1 MRFQRKPSIY
11 DHVRQHVPPAGLG
24 LLKGG
29 QKLPDEDELEGR
41 VRWAAGAMD
50 GVGTHHFGT
59 GADEGEPDEV
69 FDLVF
74 AATSGS
80 PSAGAFDRLYA
91 RLVSCSAIGLVDPLL
106 ERIGQSPLPPARI
119 HRLGRRLA
127 ERSRHR
133 EPVKVGIA
141 LLGAVRGADD
151 RELLTTLG
159 RHEEFT
165 VYSAVALANTL
176 DDAESALWDLAK
188 SVDGWG
194 RIHLV
199 EGLRDTERAEI
210 KRWILREGFR
220 NQVMYEYLAYIAATA
235 GGLAEELDAED
246 PDDELL
252 DAACEIISALVT
264 GGPAEDLDDYR
275 DAPRAVELLVGH
287 LERRAERLSQFLA
300 IDRLEGYLTRDDDRW
315 PAREGQGWT
324 VERREGLLAACR
336 AIKARPLWRD
346 LAARALD
353 ADDPVEFDQ
362 AERAARC
369 LGIDTFPAQWR
380 RVLDDPLG
388 GNWWAVMQL
397 ASEDTIDQI
406 VEHAERSLPLSAIA
420 SGPADEFGLGPEF
433 QAHSAV
439 DFIVQDLDRFPGRGW
454 PLIATALRSP
464 VVRNRNMALRALDR
478 WGQEH
483 WPADATAALD
493 TAAAQEPR
501 ADVRE
506 RMLRLARGE
515 PLDPDAQ
522 EDLPPE
528 PAQTETGGTTGPD

>member
-1 MRFQRKPSIY
+1 MPGIFKRLQRKPSIY
-11 DHVRQHVPPAGLG
+11 DHVRRHVPPEGPG
-24 LLKGG
+24 LLEGG
-29 QKLPDEDELEGR
+29 EKLPDEDELEGR
-41 VRWAAGAMD
+41 VRWAPGAMD

-59 GADEGEPDEV
+59 GADDGEHDEV

-91 RLVSCSAIGLVDPLL
+91 RLVSCSAIALVDPLL
-106 ERIGQSPLPPARI
+106 ERIGLSPLPPARI
-119 HRLGRRLA
+119 HELGRRLA

-151 RELLTTLG
+151 RELLATLG

-165 VYSAVALANTL
+165 LYSAVALANTV

-199 EGLRDTERAEI
+199 ERLRDTERAEI

-220 NQVMYEYLAYIAATA
+220 NQIMYEYLAYIAATT
-235 GGLAEELDAED
+235 GGLAQELDTVD

-252 DAACEIISALVT
+252 EAACEIIAALVT

-287 LERRAERLSQFLA
+287 LERRAERLGRFLV
-300 IDRLEGYLTRDDDRW
+300 IDQVEGYLARDDDRW

-324 VERREGLLAACR
+324 VERRERLLAGCR
-336 AIKARPLWRD
+336 TIKARSLWRD
-346 LAARALD
+346 LAARGLD
-353 ADDPVEFDQ
+353 ADDPIEFDG
-362 AERAARC
+362 AVRAARC
-369 LGIDTFPAQWR
+369 LGIDTFPAHWR
-380 RVLDDPLG
+380 RVLADPLG

-397 ASEDTIDQI
+397 VNEETIDQI
-406 VEHAERSLPLSAIA
+406 VRHAERSLPLGAIA
-420 SGPADEFGLGPEF
+420 SGPADELGFGPEF
-433 QAHSAV
+433 RAHNAL
-439 DFIVQDLDRFPGRGW
+439 DFIVQDLGRFPGRGW
-454 PLIATALRSP
+454 TLLATALRSP
-464 VVRNRNMALRALDR
+464 VVRNRNMALRALDQ

-483 WPADATAALD
+483 WPPDANAALHR
-493 TAAAQEPR
+493 AAAQEPD

-506 RMLRLARGE
+506 RMLRLLRGE
-515 PLDPDAQ
+515 PLEPDTK
-522 EDLPPE
+522 DRL
-528 PAQTETGGTTGPD
+528 T